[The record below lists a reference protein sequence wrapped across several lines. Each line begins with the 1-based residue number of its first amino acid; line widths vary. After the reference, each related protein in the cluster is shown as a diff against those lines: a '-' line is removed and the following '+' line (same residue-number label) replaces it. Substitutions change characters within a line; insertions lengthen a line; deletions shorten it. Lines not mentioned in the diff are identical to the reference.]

1 MLQQCLV
8 LFFTRQEGVEHGL
21 MMQMHTT
28 MKSRLPFLSTKLFT
42 KGTGDLRFKPTVIS
56 TTSIGMGFEV
66 ELQSTEHVIWQR
78 QLLFCCIYRR
88 KQSLG
93 SNSLS
98 HSFEARLLQ
107 GWWVSCKDKP

>member
-1 MLQQCLV
+1 MI
-8 LFFTRQEGVEHGL
+8 
-21 MMQMHTT
+21 QMYTT

-42 KGTGDLRFKPTVIS
+42 KGAGDLMFRFKPIVIS

-66 ELQSTEHVIWQR
+66 ELQSTEHVIWQG
-78 QLLFCCIYRR
+78 QLLFCCIYSR

-107 GWWVSCKDKP
+107 GWWVSCKYKP